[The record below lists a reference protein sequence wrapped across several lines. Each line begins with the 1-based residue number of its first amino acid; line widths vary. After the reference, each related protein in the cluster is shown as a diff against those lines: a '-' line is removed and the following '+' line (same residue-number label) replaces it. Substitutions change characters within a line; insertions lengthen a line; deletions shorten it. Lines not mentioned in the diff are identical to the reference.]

1 MMMMKTGIKE
11 GLLMKNYV
19 VFGLLL
25 TGVLLLLPACGRME
39 PGPGGDPVRVE
50 QFSMKVSLDRWDA
63 PATKAGESVWPD
75 GATLLI
81 QLSSGN
87 SVKPLTVT
95 YAADSDSWQ
104 IMEYGWDEQGW
115 WYSRG
120 FESIDFS
127 GFSSG
132 SCKCFYLDGNRYWR
146 GDRTYDGVNVKGY
159 QFDANVAVYGSS
171 DAIFSVQNGVLE
183 ISADLKPLTG
193 RIRFTDYPGD
203 TLIPSYDFDVYGL
216 THYET
221 IDIRTFELLGSNRGI
236 NVSIPGEGDSSDYI
250 YGVFQDP
257 GNPSLTVDRTERL
270 YKRSFDAGLLDPG
283 RSSYCYFP
291 TEDHHNEWYM
301 GEAWWRSHNVHQL
314 GLMNYVPGGTFRMG
328 GEDAQPVHPVTLTKD
343 FYISQTEVRQSTW
356 YSVMGEPAEYM
367 DRDDPV
373 YGKSWE
379 EVQEFITKLN
389 AKTGLRFR
397 LPTEAEWEFAARGGL
412 WSNGYRYSGSDD
424 WGAVAVFGWGPATP
438 QSHSYNERWIYDMS
452 GNVSEWVSDWYAPYT
467 EGAVTDPKGPETGE
481 IHVRR
486 GGDCY
491 SGEQYLTVTYRD
503 IDSPLTYTGFRLAAD
518 IPNYV
523 GF

>member
-1 MMMMKTGIKE
+1 MKNQLLS
-11 GLLMKNYV
+11 GLLWA
-19 VFGLLL
+19 
-25 TGVLLLLPACGRME
+25 GVLLLLACSRME
-39 PGPGGDPVRVE
+39 PAPAGDPVRVD
-50 QFSMKVSLDRWDA
+50 QFSMNVSLERWDD
-63 PATKAGESVWPD
+63 PATKAGQEAWPD

-81 QLSSGN
+81 QLSSGT
-87 SVKPLTVT
+87 SVKPLKAHYT
-95 YAADSDSWQ
+95 ADSGTWR
-104 IMEYGWDEQGW
+104 IEEYGWNEQGW
-115 WYSRG
+115 WYSMDIN
-120 FESIDFS
+120 SIDFA

-132 SCKCFYLDGNRYWR
+132 NCKCFYIEGDNYWQ
-146 GDRTYDGVNVKGY
+146 GDRTYNGGSVKGY
-159 QFDANVAVYGSS
+159 HFNADVAIYGSS
-171 DAIFSVQNGVLE
+171 DAIFSVQNRVLE
-183 ISADLKPLTG
+183 ISAALRPLTG
-193 RIRFTDYPGD
+193 RIRFADYPGD
-203 TLIPSYDFDVYGL
+203 NIVPSYGFDVFGL

-221 IDIRTFELLGSNRGI
+221 IDIRTFDLLGSS
-236 NVSIPGEGDSSDYI
+236 NVIYASIPEGSDVSNYI
-250 YGVFQDP
+250 YGVYQDP
-257 GNPSLTVDRTERL
+257 ANPYLTVDCSERL
-270 YKRSFDAGLLDPG
+270 YKRRFDADLFDSG

-424 WGAVAVFGWGPATP
+424 WGAVAVFGWGPANP
-438 QSHSYNERWIYDMS
+438 QNRTNNERWIYDMS

-467 EGAVTDPKGPETGE
+467 EDAVTDPKGPETGE

-518 IPNYV
+518 IPSIH
-523 GF
+523 